1 MTGCPE
7 LPEKRHVR
15 KVYKNMA
22 VINIKIRILV
32 IPDDHLTIG
41 NNYQLIFFIVPT
53 FPKFKLLFLVVFDWE
68 YFLFASLGFSDITIN
83 LRHLFGIDFVA
94 FFLPV
99 FNYLRLAKLKI
110 FINFV
115 VASIFF
121 LFGDFFF
128 CLDDSM
134 NKPRAA
140 ILQVLCLRSWEKV
153 PQITKDHG
161 GVVINSLN
169 CSIRSFSVYYLPG

>member
-1 MTGCPE
+1 
-7 LPEKRHVR
+7 
-15 KVYKNMA
+15 MA

-83 LRHLFGIDFVA
+83 LRHLFGID
-94 FFLPV
+94 
-99 FNYLRLAKLKI
+99 
-110 FINFV
+110 
-115 VASIFF
+115 
-121 LFGDFFF
+121 
-128 CLDDSM
+128 DSM